1 MYRVNSR
8 THFILCYV
16 SVLETERKRENRVR
30 EARPVSTS
38 TCIAQFLFAYTATYS
53 LDLARRMDKMSEGG
67 GMKGGNCEER
77 DTEGDCGKRGPV
89 R

>member
-1 MYRVNSR
+1 MC
-8 THFILCYV
+8 TCFILCYI
-16 SVLETERKRENRVR
+16 SVLEKERKGENRAR

-38 TCIAQFLFAYTATYS
+38 TCIAQFHFAYTATYS
-53 LDLARRMDKMSEGG
+53 LRLAKMMDKSSEGE